1 MSEIEINGMAHV
13 ILTVSRFSEA
23 RQFYKS
29 LLPKFGMICV
39 MDGQDFCYHVGG
51 RTAIG
56 IRRCD
61 PEFSAETFQQYRV
74 CLLYTSPSPRDAES
88 SRMPSSA

>member
-13 ILTVSRFSEA
+13 ILTVTRFSEA

-29 LLPKFGMICV
+29 LLPKFGMMCV

-56 IRRCD
+56 IRL
-61 PEFSAETFQQYRV
+61 S
-74 CLLYTSPSPRDAES
+74 LIHI
-88 SRMPSSA
+88 

>member
-13 ILTVSRFSEA
+13 ILTVTRFSKA

-29 LLPKFGMICV
+29 LLPIFGMTCV
-39 MDGQDFCYHVGG
+39 MDGEDFCYHVGG

-61 PEFSAETFQQYRV
+61 PEFKSETFKQYRV
-74 CLLYTSPSPRDAES
+74 CLLYTSPSPRDS
-88 SRMPSSA
+88 